1 MGIFYFP
8 TNFVYWEH
16 VQNHEEIKQLFL
28 DKIKDIRY
36 KYKDNHQ
43 GLVNGY
49 TSYGIKDNT
58 LLNLLRDYNGIADQV
73 VWNPINQAIKQLIP
87 NRSAN
92 PITLKKS
99 VLSDTWFNEYKD
111 GGLFEY
117 HIHNNSYRPYY
128 ENGKLYTPS
137 FSLIYILQDEGQPN
151 TTSFLNPF
159 SMYVSTEENFDT
171 FFDTRHESEIKEGTV
186 LVFPSTLYHNVRE
199 IQTPNRITVAINV
212 HSSHS

>member
-117 HIHNNSYRPYY
+117 HTHVGTHSPK
-128 ENGKLYTPS
+128 ELDGELYIPS
-137 FSLIYILQDEGQPN
+137 FSLIYILHDENKYN
-151 TTSFLNPF
+151 TNTFMSPCN
-159 SMYVSTEENFDT
+159 MYVSTEKSFEALFDT
-171 FFDTRHESEIKEGTV
+171 KSISEIKEGTV
-186 LVFPSTLYHNVRE
+186 LVFPSSLYHSVRE
-199 IQTPNRITVAINV
+199 VELPNRITIAINV
-212 HSSHS
+212 FSSHV